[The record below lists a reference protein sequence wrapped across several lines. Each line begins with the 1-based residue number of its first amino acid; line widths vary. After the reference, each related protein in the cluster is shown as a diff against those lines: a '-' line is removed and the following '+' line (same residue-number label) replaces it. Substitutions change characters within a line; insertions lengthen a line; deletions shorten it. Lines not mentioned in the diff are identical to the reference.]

1 MKILLKKINR
11 GVILSII
18 VILCIVGYYAF
29 LSIKTAPARKEMESL
44 MTDFCGTY
52 AQCVIVPAEYI
63 KDDQTV
69 EGVQPLVDSIREKFK
84 PYFSDDKA
92 LDSFIEFFRVNNID
106 SQTTGKNFLF
116 TSVSMEFKKFPSFS
130 VDFNKN
136 TASAIATVGYDADE
150 TYYNFE
156 FDENGEMTN
165 KQGHNQHSDYDRS
178 YSAQFSLNDDKWLI
192 SSFGYYNGY

>member
-1 MKILLKKINR
+1 MKILFKKINR

-18 VILCIVGYYAF
+18 VILCIVGYYVF

-44 MTDFCGTY
+44 MTDFCETY
-52 AQCVIVPAEYI
+52 AECVIVPAEYI
-63 KDDQTV
+63 KDYKTE

-84 PYFSDDKA
+84 PYFSDDEA
-92 LDSFIEFFRVNNID
+92 LDSFIEFFYSNNIE
-106 SQTTGKNFLF
+106 SQTIGQNFIF
-116 TSVSMEFKKFPSFS
+116 TSVSMEFKKFSSLS

-136 TASAIATVGYDADE
+136 TASAIATVGFDADE

-156 FDENGEMTN
+156 FDDDGEMIN

-178 YSAQFSLNDDKWLI
+178 YSAQFAHNDDKWLI
-192 SSFGYYNGY
+192 SSFDYYRGY